1 MNTLREFLPHSDA
14 APARVQ
20 VAIGVITRTN
30 HERAGPAVG
39 SDAGVVEVLVTR
51 RRPGTVFA
59 GYWEFP
65 GGKAHPGESLVDCL
79 RRELSEEIGVLVGD
93 AEPITPVEHVYPHA
107 AVILHPYICRLAP
120 GSPEPRDIE
129 VCEHR
134 WTTAAD
140 LRAEDF
146 PPGNAAIVAALRERF
161 AAAKPTAAGMS
172 DS

>member
-1 MNTLREFLPHSDA
+1 MNTLKDFSTASDA
-14 APARVQ
+14 ISAPVQ
-20 VAIGVITRTN
+20 VAIGVITRTD
-30 HERAGPAVG
+30 HERAGLG
-39 SDAGVVEVLVTR
+39 FGFTAGAAEVLVTR

-79 RRELSEEIGVLVGD
+79 RRELSEEIGVLVGE
-93 AEPITPVEHVYPHA
+93 AEPIAPVEHLYPHA

-120 GSPEPRDIE
+120 GSPEPRNIE
-129 VCEHR
+129 VSEHR

-146 PPGNAAIVAALRERF
+146 PPGNAAIIAALRERF
-161 AAAKPTAAGMS
+161 SAANPSPAGMS

>member
-1 MNTLREFLPHSDA
+1 MNTLREFSATSGA

-30 HERAGPAVG
+30 HERADLAVG
-39 SDAGVVEVLVTR
+39 AEAGVIEVLTTR
-51 RRPGTVFA
+51 RRPGTAFA

-93 AEPITPVEHVYPHA
+93 AEPIAPVEHVYPHA

-120 GSPEPRDIE
+120 GSPEPRNIE

-134 WTTAAD
+134 WASAGD

-146 PPGNAAIVAALRERF
+146 PPGNAAIIAALRERF
-161 AAAKPTAAGMS
+161 TAANPSPAGMS